1 MCPSECYLSLC
12 GERAPELRWLLSQ
25 EQGGAADRGPAAGD
39 LQGLQRGREGPAPS
53 EGGPARW
60 RILSGSAGVWAL
72 SGSLLDK
79 NDSFH
84 LNAKAAAVLHKMDEG
99 SQLHPSYNGETKLN
113 GGQKDKIK
121 FITYNFF
128 LCP

>member
-84 LNAKAAAVLHKMDEG
+84 LHAKAPAVPPRWMRGPSFIPH
-99 SQLHPSYNGETKLN
+99 SRYCRSSYNGE
-113 GGQKDKIK
+113 KIK
-121 FITYNFF
+121 WG
-128 LCP
+128 PKR